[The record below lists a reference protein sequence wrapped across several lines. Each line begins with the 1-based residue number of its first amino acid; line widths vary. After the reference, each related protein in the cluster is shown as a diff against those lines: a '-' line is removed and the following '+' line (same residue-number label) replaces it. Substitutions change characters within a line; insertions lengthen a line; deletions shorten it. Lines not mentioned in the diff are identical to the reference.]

1 MSPLDPAQNTEVNK
15 IIDTNTGNIIALLVR
30 NPEPFNIPKMPLEEI
45 KDSILIVDESGNT
58 KAGFS
63 VLHSK
68 DYSQALIM
76 NSDKTIA
83 DDKLKIQF
91 DYRIWN
97 NEGTS
102 LTLSDDKQNIEVQLS
117 ELENT
122 NL

>member
-1 MSPLDPAQNTEVNK
+1 MH
-15 IIDTNTGNIIALLVR
+15 G
-30 NPEPFNIPKMPLEEI
+30 
-45 KDSILIVDESGNT
+45 
-58 KAGFS
+58 
-63 VLHSK
+63 
-68 DYSQALIM
+68 
-76 NSDKTIA
+76 DKTIT

-91 DYRIWN
+91 DYRVWN